1 MRSPVSN
8 ASYCVFR
15 WESFC
20 KPGMWLVN
28 ISSALGERDREWH
41 LHAHCVVDDFGDLQP
56 IEFVGLTAQRRAVHE
71 ARGAGWREVREQE
84 AAE

>member
-1 MRSPVSN
+1 MKSPASN
-8 ASYCVFR
+8 ARYSVFR

-28 ISSALGERDREWH
+28 ISSALGEYAREWY

-56 IEFVGLTAQRRAVHE
+56 IEFVGLTAQQRAVHE
-71 ARGAGWREVREQE
+71 ARGA
-84 AAE
+84 A